1 MQRVPVHDRREAE
14 ILTLENN
21 YHTVVKENK
30 HMDVLLDHLPIG
42 YFRIRLLY
50 DSDGRAI
57 DYLFLSVNRAAQ
69 QIVGI
74 APDAYT
80 DKTAREAGLPSMPI
94 STSSR
99 TSASATTRFANGS
112 RKRPG
117 GIAAVSCTIRPTT
130 KPSS

>member
-1 MQRVPVHDRREAE
+1 MHDRREAE

-74 APDAYT
+74 EPDAYIG
-80 DKTAREAGLPSMPI
+80 KTARETGHPVDAHIDKLAHI
-94 STSSR
+94 
-99 TSASATTRFANGS
+99 TRPTNGS
-112 RKRPG
+112 QKKPG
-117 GIAAVSCTIRPTT
+117 AIAAVSCTIRPTT
-130 KPSS
+130 EARL

>member
-57 DYLFLSVNRAAQ
+57 DYLFLS
-69 QIVGI
+69 G
-74 APDAYT
+74 T
-80 DKTAREAGLPSMPI
+80 PSMPI
-94 STSSR
+94 STNSR
-99 TSASATTRFANGS
+99 TSASAITRPTNGS
-112 RKRPG
+112 QKKPG
-117 GIAAVSCTIRPTT
+117 AIAAVSCTIRPTT
-130 KPSS
+130 EARL